1 MRVTVAAEIRQLVV
15 FRLGAEE
22 FALPIESVREVIR
35 HAEPRSVNAAQ
46 PWLRGVI
53 SLRGTVLP
61 VCDLAGRLGRPSGA
75 AGDAKIVIADTG
87 AGLAGIVVD
96 DVAEVLA
103 VEEARVEPLPAA
115 GDDALAGVVDLG
127 GRLLV
132 VLDVQRLLAGVEL
145 AGKPGRA
152 PARARRAKSA

>member
-1 MRVTVAAEIRQLVV
+1 MAAETRQLVV
-15 FRLGAEE
+15 FRLGPEE

-35 HAEPRSVNAAQ
+35 HTEPRSVNAPQ

-53 SLRGTVLP
+53 SLRGTIVP
-61 VCDLAGRLGRPSGA
+61 ICDLADRLGRPPA
-75 AGDAKIVIADTG
+75 VTDDAKIVVADTG

-103 VEEARVEPLPAA
+103 VEESLLEPLPAA
-115 GDDALAGVVDLG
+115 GDDALAAVVNLG

-132 VLDVQRLLAGVEL
+132 VLDVDRLLAGIEL
-145 AGKPGRA
+145 AGKPKPKPRRA
-152 PARARRAKSA
+152 PARTRRTRST